1 MAWSALGSGA
11 AAIGGALIGGGSSL
25 AGDYFK
31 YRWDKEGR
39 QDQNDFSERMS
50 SSAYQRAVVDMRKA
64 GLNPALAYS
73 QGGASTPTASQ
84 FSGSPDIGND
94 VIRGASAGASA
105 ASQAYAQSKQ
115 IDAQTEL
122 LKAQADKTKADTAN
136 VAGQTALQMFTA
148 SASQQ
153 ATSKSAQEQDFA
165 ARLFELQK
173 ELLRYQGLSAKYSAE
188 QMDRE
193 AIPERK
199 RAEFEKAGDFGFFDT
214 LIAHFL
220 PFMRF
225 SAKR

>member
-1 MAWSALGSGA
+1 MSWAALASAAGA
-11 AAIGGALIGGGSSL
+11 AAGAAGPVL
-25 AGDYFK
+25 GDYAK
-31 YRWDKEGR
+31 YRMDQSMQ
-39 QDQNDFSERMS
+39 QDQNDFTERMS

-115 IDAQTEL
+115 IEAQTEL

-148 SASQQ
+148 SATQQ

-165 ARLFELQK
+165 AQLFELQK

-214 LIAHFL
+214 LMAHFL